1 MKAVVFTNAPQKVP
15 RLQFLAGRGVQ
26 ELEIRPLSQLKK
38 ALPSLEVAPLVF
50 LDVQGTT
57 EKERARLLAMIAANS
72 RVRFC
77 VLDPADDVRDVASV
91 FHAGAVDYIGKG
103 MASTRAT
110 GKRRS
115 AALLY
120 AKRIGVGHDVLS
132 PPEVPLDVQAAV
144 SDGWAE
150 IEPGHEH
157 SFAFLFIEVDEAEEL
172 KKRHGPENLAAA
184 MATFREF
191 IERIVAPHGG
201 RPWMWSRFGGLVLFP
216 LHEPTPFAPICG
228 LRILLSS
235 VFYDV
240 EESLLPGRL
249 SFRMALSVGSTVYHD
264 RHTGRIVSDAVNSI
278 FHLGRR
284 FTQPGQFL
292 LTADAHD
299 LVPLQLRGF
308 LQPAGTYEGRRIH
321 RMLRPSSATGMREG
335 GSTWAG

>member
-1 MKAVVFTNAPQKVP
+1 MKAVVFTNSPKRVQKV
-15 RLQFLAGRGVQ
+15 QFLASRGTHQ
-26 ELEIRPLSQLKK
+26 LEIRTLSELKD
-38 ALPSLEVAPLVF
+38 ALPSLEVAPLVY
-50 LDVQGTT
+50 LDVKGLSEQ
-57 EKERARLLAMIAANS
+57 EQERLLSVIAANP

-77 VLDPADDVRDVASV
+77 VLDPADEIADVASV

-103 MASTRAT
+103 IASTKAT
-110 GKRRS
+110 AKRRG
-115 AALLY
+115 ATLAY
-120 AKRIGVGHDVLS
+120 AKRISVGSDASS
-132 PPEVPLDVQAAV
+132 PSEVPLDVQAAV

-150 IEPGHEH
+150 IQPGQEH

-172 KKRHGPENLAAA
+172 KKRHEPENLAAA

-191 IERIVAPHGG
+191 IERIVAQHGG

-264 RHTGRIVSDAVNSI
+264 GHTGRIVSDAVNSI

-284 FTQPGQFL
+284 FTRPGQFL

-321 RMLRPSSATGMREG
+321 RMLRPSSATGMREA
-335 GSTWAG
+335 GSAWAG